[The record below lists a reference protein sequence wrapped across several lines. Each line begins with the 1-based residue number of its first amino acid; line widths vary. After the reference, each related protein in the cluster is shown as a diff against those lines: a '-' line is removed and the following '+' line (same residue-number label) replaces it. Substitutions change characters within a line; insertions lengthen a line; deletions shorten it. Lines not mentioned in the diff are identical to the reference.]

1 MGGISSP
8 DLAVAVADAGGLGTV
23 SALGVPAAALVH
35 RLADMRRRT
44 SGVLSANVLLADTDE
59 DLVVAAAEEVRVVD
73 FFWFDPSPRLV
84 ELVHR
89 AGALVCWQVG
99 SVDEARAA
107 ADAGC
112 DLIAAQGRE
121 AGGHVRGNRP
131 LLALLDEV
139 LDAVPV
145 PVLAAG
151 GIADARTFAAVM
163 AAGADGARIG
173 TRFVAATESAAHPA
187 YKQALVDAAGDCTVI
202 SGAFARGCPLC
213 ATRPRHRVLRS
224 AVERVAALDS
234 DVVGTL
240 TVGDRRTP
248 LPRGAGIPPVT
259 AVDGDV
265 AAMAL
270 YAGTGVGAVTA
281 IQPAADLI
289 SDLMA
294 LPGDRTRAAAG
305 RMSAA
310 GFRAHESTGPT
321 SGPQGATIEGS

>member
-1 MGGISSP
+1 
-8 DLAVAVADAGGLGTV
+8 
-23 SALGVPAAALVH
+23 
-35 RLADMRRRT
+35 
-44 SGVLSANVLLADTDE
+44 
-59 DLVVAAAEEVRVVD
+59 VVD
-73 FFWFDPSPRLV
+73 FFWFEPSTHLV
-84 ELVHR
+84 ELVHG

-139 LDAVPV
+139 LDAVPI

-202 SGAFARGCPLC
+202 SGAFARDCPLC

-224 AVERVAALDS
+224 AVERAAALDL
-234 DVVGTL
+234 DVVGTV
-240 TVGDRRTP
+240 TMSGRQVP
-248 LPRGAGIPPVT
+248 LPRGAGLPPVAT
-259 AVDGDV
+259 VDGDV

-270 YAGTGVGAVTA
+270 YAGTGVDAVTA
-281 IQPAADLI
+281 VRPAADLI

-294 LPGDRTRAAAG
+294 L
-305 RMSAA
+305 SA
-310 GFRAHESTGPT
+310 P
-321 SGPQGATIEGS
+321 AT